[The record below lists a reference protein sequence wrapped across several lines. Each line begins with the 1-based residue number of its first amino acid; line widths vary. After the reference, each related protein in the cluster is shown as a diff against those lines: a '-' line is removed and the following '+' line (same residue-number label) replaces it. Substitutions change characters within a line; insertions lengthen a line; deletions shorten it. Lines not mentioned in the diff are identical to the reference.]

1 MTNFEKSQI
10 VDSSLIPVRNYKL
23 NKKLKGLIKMYFVF
37 KIIPHV
43 LTPMVLE

>member
-1 MTNFEKSQI
+1 MTKFEKSQI